1 MKSQICVSLQPQFYW
16 VMIDPAL
23 EHTLAT
29 FSGQESLLWGLSYI
43 YWSLENILL

>member
-1 MKSQICVSLQPQFYW
+1 MGLFFYLDQIQLFFC
-16 VMIDPAL
+16 DPAL